1 MDPIEGL
8 LRRHIGLNPAT
19 IGAAQVARAVRLRMK
34 HHGLQQPAAY
44 HELLTTSGQELEHL
58 IESVVVTETWF
69 FRDHEPFHAF
79 ARLAQ
84 ARISLNPESPGSR
97 ASPDQ
102 QTQQSRAP
110 TDHHPG
116 PGSGASC
123 EPSAGP
129 LRVLSLPCA
138 SGEEPYSLAMALL
151 DAGVTETAF
160 AIHAAD
166 ISSKALATAQRA
178 VYGKNSFRGHSLE
191 FRDRHF
197 RPRSEGYVLNP
208 AIRRC
213 VKFARGNILDAEFMD
228 GTGPFDFIFCRNLL
242 IYFDPAMQVLALSKL
257 HRLLAADGVL
267 FVGSA
272 EVPLVLTSGF
282 VSAGVPMAFACH
294 KASKPGDNRATGGE
308 ARLSLDPEI
317 PKSQALRGEPKPLET
332 RGGDAASPSDRR
344 GRPALPDLRSSPLDP
359 LELAHQHA
367 DAGCFA
373 EAVAICN
380 RHLADEGPTA
390 QVFYLLGRIKDA
402 QNDAAAIALY
412 RKALYLEPNHYQ
424 ALLHI
429 ARALEK
435 SGDVEPARLYQRRAQ
450 RARSK
455 A

>member
-1 MDPIEGL
+1 MNQIEAL

-34 HHGLQQPAAY
+34 HHGLNQPEAY

-84 ARISLNPESPGSR
+84 ARISLNPEGPRSHALR
-97 ASPDQ
+97 AQ
-102 QTQQSRAP
+102 QKQQSR
-110 TDHHPG
+110 
-116 PGSGASC
+116 GSFVDRP
-123 EPSAGP
+123 EPDLRATIDPPQSTLDASAGS

-166 ISSKALATAQRA
+166 ISTQALTRAQRA
-178 VYGKNSFRGHSLE
+178 VYGKNSFRGRALE

-197 RPRSEGYVLNP
+197 RPLPEGYVLNP

-213 VKFARGNILDAEFMD
+213 VKFARGNILDAGFMD

-242 IYFDPAMQVLALSKL
+242 IYFDPAMQVLAVSKL
-257 HRLLAADGVL
+257 HRLLADDGVL

-272 EVPLVLTSGF
+272 ELPLVLTSGF

-294 KASKPGDNRATGGE
+294 KATNPGESQAAGGE
-308 ARLSLDPEI
+308 A
-317 PKSQALRGEPKPLET
+317 KPPQT
-332 RGGDAASPSDRR
+332 RGVDADSPPHRP
-344 GRPALPDLRSSPLDP
+344 GRTALPDVRTSPLDP
-359 LELAHQHA
+359 LELARQHA
-367 DAGCFA
+367 DVGRFA
-373 EAVAICN
+373 EAVAICDA
-380 RHLADEGPTA
+380 HLAYEGPSA

-402 QNDAAAIALY
+402 RPSAGNW
-412 RKALYLEPNHYQ
+412 
-424 ALLHI
+424 
-429 ARALEK
+429 
-435 SGDVEPARLYQRRAQ
+435 
-450 RARSK
+450 RSTK
-455 A
+455 QIGY

>member
-1 MDPIEGL
+1 
-8 LRRHIGLNPAT
+8 LN
-19 IGAAQVARAVRLRMK
+19 
-34 HHGLQQPAAY
+34 QPEAY
-44 HELLTTSGQELEHL
+44 HTLLTTAGPELDQL
-58 IESVVVTETWF
+58 IEAVVVTETWF
-69 FRDHEPFHAF
+69 FRDREPFHVF

-84 ARISLNPESPGSR
+84 QRQQRRTATGDRSEPDPR
-97 ASPDQ
+97 AALD
-102 QTQQSRAP
+102 
-110 TDHHPG
+110 
-116 PGSGASC
+116 ASVR
-123 EPSAGP
+123 P

-151 DAGVTETAF
+151 DAGITETEF
-160 AIHAAD
+160 TIHAAD
-166 ISSKALATAQRA
+166 ISIKALTCAKRA
-178 VYGKNSFRGHSLE
+178 VYGKNSFRGRALE

-197 RPRSEGYVLNP
+197 RPIREAFTLNP

-213 VKFARGNILDAEFMD
+213 VQFARGNILDAGFLD
-228 GTGPFDFIFCRNLL
+228 GADLFDFIFCRNLL

-257 HRLLAADGVL
+257 HRLLADDGVL
-267 FVGSA
+267 FVGPA
-272 EVPLVLTSGF
+272 ELPLVLTSGF
-282 VSAGVPMAFACH
+282 INSGVPMAFACH
-294 KASKPGDNRATGGE
+294 KATRLGDSRGAGGE
-308 ARLSLDPEI
+308 L
-317 PKSQALRGEPKPLET
+317 KSPQT
-332 RGGDAASPSDRR
+332 RGGDADSPSDRR
-344 GRPALPDLRSSPLDP
+344 DRTALLGLGASPLDP

-367 DAGCFA
+367 AAGCFA

-380 RHLADEGPTA
+380 RYLADEGPSA

-450 RARSK
+450 RAQSK